1 MLTRT
6 RASLA
11 SSNVPIAPQILTR
24 AAKQKTKPAGFL
36 PPPAPLAAGGLK
48 AKAIATSVIQTAFK
62 AKEVLDVPQKTT
74 RRISNEFEQTE
85 DESLYVSALE
95 EM

>member
-1 MLTRT
+1 MTRT

-11 SSNVPIAPQILTR
+11 ATNIAVLPQILTR
-24 AAKQKTKPAGFL
+24 AAKQKTKTAAFL
-36 PPPAPLAAGGLK
+36 QPSVPLGIVGQK
-48 AKAIATSVIQTAFK
+48 AKAIATSVIQTVVKTKDA
-62 AKEVLDVPQKTT
+62 LDIPQKST